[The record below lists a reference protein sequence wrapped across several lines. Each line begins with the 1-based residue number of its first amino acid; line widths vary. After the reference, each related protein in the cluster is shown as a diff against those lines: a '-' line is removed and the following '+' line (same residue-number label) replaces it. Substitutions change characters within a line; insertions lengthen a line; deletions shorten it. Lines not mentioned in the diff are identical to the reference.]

1 MTHTVTESAP
11 LNMARPTDPLVA
23 VVRENRRL
31 TPAGRPDVH
40 HLVLDLGDSGFKY
53 WGGQSVGVL
62 PPGTDEAGKAY
73 RPRLYSISSG
83 RQGDDGA
90 GQTVSLTIKRVV
102 YTDETGSEKRGVAS
116 NFMCDLAPGD
126 AVKLIGP
133 VGKHFVLPA
142 DVDTPM
148 VFFATG
154 TGIAPFRS
162 FWQER
167 GAAGKAGRFLLF
179 GYRTAADALYAEE
192 IAEAFD
198 PANVRIALG
207 EEETTPAGTPMFVG
221 DRLPE
226 LEERLWPHVASG
238 KLMVY
243 LCGLK
248 GMEVGID
255 AAFAAMAGRRGAD
268 WAALKAEMVASKRW
282 LAETY

>member
-1 MTHTVTESAP
+1 MTHTVTETAP
-11 LNMARPTDPLVA
+11 LNMARPSDPLVA

-31 TPAGRPDVH
+31 TPEDRPDVR
-40 HLVLDLGDSGFKY
+40 HLVLELGDSGFKY
-53 WGGQSVGVL
+53 WGGQSIGIL
-62 PPGTDEAGKAY
+62 PPGTDDAGKAF

-90 GQTVSLTIKRVV
+90 GLTVSLTVKRVV
-102 YTDETGSEKRGVAS
+102 YTDETGATKRGVAS
-116 NFMCDLAPGD
+116 NFLCDLAPGQT
-126 AVKLIGP
+126 VKLIGP

-142 DVDTPM
+142 DPETPM

-162 FWQER
+162 FWKER
-167 GAAGKAGRFLLF
+167 GEAGKASRFLLF
-179 GYRTAADALYAEE
+179 GYRTAADSLYADE
-192 IAEAFD
+192 IAEAFA
-198 PANVRIALG
+198 PGNVRIALG
-207 EEETTPAGTPMFVG
+207 EEEKTASGSPMFVG

-226 LEERLWPHVASG
+226 LEEALWPHVASG

-248 GMEVGID
+248 GMETGID
-255 AAFAAMAGRRGAD
+255 AAFAAMAARRGAD
-268 WAALKAEMVASKRW
+268 WAELKAEMMASKRW